1 MAGHHH
7 ICITHQATGA
17 NVHLLNL
24 AYVLQDDSTY
34 LEGAP
39 RGDAEGG
46 QPMEGGA
53 NPLPYGSA
61 SDPAYKS
68 DIGAEAD
75 VLTDQAQLQAGTHTD
90 MVAGSGAPSRG
101 RPRVRPQGRGNK
113 AAQQRAPLV
122 EGQIATGEAH
132 LQQQQ
137 EVTVAAEA
145 SDRFTRMLQDSGVS
159 AEELEAGY

>member
-1 MAGHHH
+1 MY
-7 ICITHQATGA
+7 ICP
-17 NVHLLNL
+17 NL
-24 AYVLQDDSTY
+24 TVCSQDDSTY
-34 LEGAP
+34 LEAAP
-39 RGDAEGG
+39 RGDAEGA
-46 QPMEGGA
+46 QPMQGGA

-68 DIGAEAD
+68 DFGPEAD
-75 VLTDQAQLQAGTHTD
+75 VLTDQAQLQAGTHAD
-90 MVAGSGAPSRG
+90 ILAASGAPSRG
-101 RPRVRPQGRGNK
+101 RPRVRPQGRANK

-132 LQQQQ
+132 LQQQQQ